1 MSTKRTE
8 AAHLRASLDAAL
20 KRRAGRGHRRVEAS
34 ELLAPPAPPAVTPPP
49 SPAPT
54 EQSAEV
60 ALAPPAPRRPE
71 VEGLETQRELAAKA
85 ADLEALEG
93 AVAGCEACDLCKTR
107 AQTVFSDG
115 TTSSGVMFIGEAPG
129 ADEDAQG
136 VPFVGRA
143 GQFLTRIIEKGMGV
157 DRSEVYIAN
166 VLKCRP
172 PDNRDPKVEEKA
184 LCAAWLDRQIEL
196 VNPRVIVAL
205 GRHAAVHL
213 TGKDQSMGRL
223 RGQVHRVAGRP
234 IVPTYHP
241 SYLIRQEGSSSFVR
255 TKKLVWED
263 IQLAMREADLDPE
276 PK

>member
-1 MSTKRTE
+1 MKSPRAE
-8 AAHLRASLDAAL
+8 AHHLRASMEALL

-34 ELLAPPAPPAVTPPP
+34 ALPTPPAPSKAPPMQAAEVELAPPAP
-49 SPAPT
+49 S
-54 EQSAEV
+54 
-60 ALAPPAPRRPE
+60 RPQ
-71 VEGLETQRELAAKA
+71 VEGLESQRELAAKA
-85 ADLEALEG
+85 SDLDALKG
-93 AVAGCEACDLCKTR
+93 AVAGCEACELCKTR
-107 AQTVFSDG
+107 TQTVFSDG
-115 TTSSGVMFIGEAPG
+115 SSSSGVMFIGEAPG

-184 LCAAWLDRQIEL
+184 LCTAWLDRQIEL
-196 VNPRVIVAL
+196 VNPKVIVAL

-213 TGKDQSMGRL
+213 TGRDLSMGRL

-263 IQLAMREADLDPE
+263 IQLAMREAGLGSE
-276 PK
+276 AQ